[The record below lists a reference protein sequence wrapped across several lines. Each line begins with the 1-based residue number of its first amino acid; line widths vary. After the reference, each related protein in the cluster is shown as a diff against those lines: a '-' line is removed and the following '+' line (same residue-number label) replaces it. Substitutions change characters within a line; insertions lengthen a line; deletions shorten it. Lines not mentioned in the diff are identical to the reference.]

1 MNILPR
7 VADLARSPGD
17 PKIVEAGP
25 SVRPVADD
33 MARAL
38 GWFSIALGAVELFAP
53 QALTRFLGMEGKEGL
68 LRAYGAREIAAGMTS
83 LSTEKAA
90 GLWSRVGGDILDIA
104 TLLPAY
110 RDDNPKKQ
118 NVGLA
123 LAAVI
128 AITLVDLGSAK
139 ANIATHARRR
149 GEGRDFSD
157 RSGFPQGVEDARGTV
172 AAEVGSIA

>member
-7 VADLARSPGD
+7 VANLARSPSD

-33 MARAL
+33 MARGL

-53 QALTRFLGMEGKEGL
+53 HALTRFLGMEGKEGL

-83 LSTEKAA
+83 LSTEKVA

-110 RDDNPKKQ
+110 REDNPKKR

-123 LAAVI
+123 LAAVA

-139 ANIATHARRR
+139 ANTTTHARRR
-149 GEGRDFSD
+149 SEGRDFRD
-157 RSGFPQGVEDARGTV
+157 RTGFPQGIEAARGAV
-172 AAEVGSIA
+172 AAQAG

>member
-7 VADLARSPGD
+7 VANLARSPGD

-25 SVRPVADD
+25 SVRPGADD
-33 MARAL
+33 MAWAL
-38 GWFSIALGAVELFAP
+38 GWFSIALGVVELLAP
-53 QALTRFLGMEGKEGL
+53 QALARFLGMEGKEGL
-68 LRAYGAREIAAGMTS
+68 LRAYGVREIAAGMTS

-90 GLWSRVGGDILDIA
+90 GLWSRVAGDILDIA

-110 RDDNPKKQ
+110 SDDNPKKH

-123 LAAVI
+123 LAAVV

-139 ANIATHARRR
+139 ANKVTHARRR
-149 GEGRDFSD
+149 SEARDFSD
-157 RSGFPQGVEDARGTV
+157 RSGFPKGVDAARGAV
-172 AAEVGSIA
+172 SA